1 MATRQYTR
9 EQAIGALNAAA
20 KAGDNTAANEWAN
33 YLDAMQGAP
42 EASPTAAEAPKE
54 ESLYAGMLDSVKAVP
69 KLAFDTLRSGM
80 DGVMFGGFD
89 EAASGLQAGAT
100 VAKDALMGNTDGPSF
115 DEAYAAQMQYEAE
128 DRERF
133 DEEHAYLSAGAEI
146 TGAILSP
153 ISKALAGVKVVA
165 TGAKGSAILNPAAQ
179 GTAAA
184 VPYVLLDTNG
194 NLTDRVDAASSAAV
208 PAAMMGVVGGKVM
221 SVSTDV
227 FKYVYQKYGTKAG
240 VVSTT
245 ATLKAQK
252 DAAYEL
258 VEKSNIR
265 FSSFRVSKA
274 RKDFDAKVSESLSN
288 SDYST
293 AQKEVGKLLDKITET
308 SRGKGAELTQLDK
321 TQQALWKKYK
331 TAKAKGETD
340 DQSVILDAVNMID
353 DLISGHPSTDE
364 VMSVA
369 RLTNRRFR
377 KAETIDRISEKIA
390 VNESFKGA
398 SKVDQMKAAL
408 AKIMANPR
416 DAKHFD
422 DVEIARFKEFIADDG
437 TMSQKVLGALGTLA
451 PSSQLTML
459 LHASGASAS
468 LATGSTGAL
477 AAQGVASVAAL
488 GAKKYAQRAQ
498 KNRTGAFTSEMQGNA
513 RKAPATTGVGT
524 VAAAPQGMLTGQM
537 REDDQRNMSMLKR
550 KSAF

>member
-1 MATRQYTR
+1 
-9 EQAIGALNAAA
+9 
-20 KAGDNTAANEWAN
+20 
-33 YLDAMQGAP
+33 
-42 EASPTAAEAPKE
+42 
-54 ESLYAGMLDSVKAVP
+54 MLDSVKAVP
-69 KLAFDTLRSGM
+69 KLAFDTLRAGI
-80 DGVMFGGFD
+80 DGISYSGFD
-89 EAASGLQAGAT
+89 EAASGLHAGAT
-100 VAKDALMGNTDGPSF
+100 VAKDTLMGNEDGPSF
-115 DEAYAAQMQYEAE
+115 DEAYSAQMQYEAE

-133 DEEHAYLSAGAEI
+133 DEEHALLSAGAEI

-194 NLTDRVDAASSAAV
+194 NLTERVDAASSAAV
-208 PAAMMGVVGGKVM
+208 PAAAFGVVGGKIM
-221 SVSTDV
+221 SFSTDV
-227 FKYVYQKYGTKAG
+227 FKAVYQKFGTKAG
-240 VVSTT
+240 AVSTT

-252 DAAYEL
+252 NAAYEL
-258 VEKSNIR
+258 VAKSNIR
-265 FSSFRVSKA
+265 FSSFRVNKA

-288 SDYST
+288 SEYST
-293 AQKEVGKLLDKITET
+293 AQKEVGVLLDKIAVT
-308 SRGKGAELTQLDK
+308 SRGKGAELMQLDK

-331 TAKAKGETD
+331 TAKAKGEAD

-353 DLISGHPSTDE
+353 DLIQGHPSTNE
-364 VMSVA
+364 VMSAA

-390 VNESFKGA
+390 ITESFKGA

-422 DVEIARFKEFIADDG
+422 AVEIARFKEFIADNG
-437 TMSQKVLGALGTLA
+437 TMSQKVLGSLGTLA

-468 LATGSTGAL
+468 LATGSTGVL
-477 AAQGVASVAAL
+477 AAQGVGSIAAL
-488 GAKKYAQRAQ
+488 GAKKYAQNAQ
-498 KNRTGAFTSEMQGNA
+498 RKRTSAFTSEMQGNA

-524 VAAAPQGMLTGQM
+524 VAAAPQGMLTGQL
-537 REDDQRNMSMLKR
+537 REEEERNMSMLKR
-550 KSAF
+550 QSAF